1 MNNSGFTTA
10 AIVLLIAAAVATY
23 LALTL
28 SVDFVIGLYRKLTS
42 KKDTK

>member
-23 LALTL
+23 LALL
-28 SVDFVIGLYRKLTS
+28 LAVDFTVGLYRKLTS
-42 KKDTK
+42 KKDGK

>member
-1 MNNSGFTTA
+1 LNNSGLTTA

-28 SVDFVIGLYRKLTS
+28 AVDFVVGLYRKITS
-42 KKDTK
+42 KKDGK